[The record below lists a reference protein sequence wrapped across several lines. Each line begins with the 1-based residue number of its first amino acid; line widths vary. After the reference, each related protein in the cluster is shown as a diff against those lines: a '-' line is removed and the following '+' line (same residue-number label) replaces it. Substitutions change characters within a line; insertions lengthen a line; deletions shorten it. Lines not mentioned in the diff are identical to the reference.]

1 MADAFLAARQL
12 RKARRVNMAGSLLL
26 SFIFGGFI
34 ASLCIGEQA
43 VELGVNLLGDGLEVL
58 GV

>member
-1 MADAFLAARQL
+1 
-12 RKARRVNMAGSLLL
+12 MAGSLLL

>member
-12 RKARRVNMAGSLLL
+12 REARRVNMADSVLS
-26 SFIFGGFI
+26 SFICGGFI
-34 ASLCIGEQA
+34 FSLCIGEQA

-58 GV
+58 GI